1 MTTLIIRDVNT
12 VDERE
17 REREREREK
26 ALLCTVQYG
35 AIVCSPHFPL
45 PLSPS
50 PSPSPPLPLPLYT
63 MYCTVLYNTLYSF
76 FKLLYE

>member
-26 ALLCTVQYG
+26 ALLCTVQYSG
-35 AIVCSPHFPL
+35 GEQ
-45 PLSPS
+45 
-50 PSPSPPLPLPLYT
+50 T
-63 MYCTVLYNTLYSF
+63 MAPYCTVQSLF
-76 FKLLYE
+76 FMYCVPPLIH